1 MQFNV
6 INTREDLDLLIG
18 SVEHQQFMLYLK
30 GSMFQKKD
38 VQEYPLDYGKP
49 DYDGPSLPPIWQD
62 FEDLSVI
69 ERFNFTK
76 SDFDVIS

>member
-18 SVEHQQFMLYLK
+18 SAEHQKFMLYLK
-30 GSMFQKKD
+30 GSMSQKRD
-38 VQEYPLDYGKP
+38 VQEYPAGYGSP
-49 DYDGPSLPPIWQD
+49 GYEGPLLTPIWQD

-69 ERFNFTK
+69 ERFNFAP
-76 SDFDVIS
+76 SDFDLIF